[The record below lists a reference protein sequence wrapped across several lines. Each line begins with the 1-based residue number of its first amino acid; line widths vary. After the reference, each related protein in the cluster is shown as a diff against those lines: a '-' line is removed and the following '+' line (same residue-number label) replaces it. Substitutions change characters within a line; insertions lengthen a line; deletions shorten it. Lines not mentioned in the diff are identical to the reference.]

1 MSHSVDR
8 EELALAYLEQLP
20 YTPYP
25 FQEEAI
31 CSWFSSEQGV
41 LVCAP
46 TGMGKTL
53 IAEAGL
59 YEALKTGKRAYYTT
73 PLIALTEQKFREI
86 QETVERWGFDRDV
99 VGLIT
104 GNRRVNPNAPILV
117 VVAEIL
123 FNRLLHHQMFTEEDR
138 AQFACGPTAGLDN
151 TVDSDYL
158 ASAIAF
164 DQVGVVVMDEFHHF
178 ADPERGIVWEF
189 TLGLLPSPIRTLLIS
204 ATVGNA
210 YDFVAWLRNTTNRRL
225 QLVQS
230 TERKVPLIFQWIGE
244 ELLVDHLE
252 TMSRSDL
259 EDDEARLTPA
269 LVFCFDRNECWDIAD
284 QIRGRNV
291 ITAERQKRLSH
302 LLEQHDFTQGA
313 GPKLKQL
320 FLRGIGVHHAGILPK
335 YRRIVEDL
343 FQQKLLSIC
352 VCTETLAAGINL
364 PARSVVIPK
373 LMKGPPGEKK
383 LIDSSSAHQIFG
395 RAGRPQFDT
404 RGYVFALAHEDD
416 VKIARFRV
424 KYDQIPDDTKDPKL
438 REMKKKLKK
447 KMPTRRPTE
456 QYWVESN
463 FITLQ
468 KAQPGH
474 LTSRGELPW
483 RMLAHIIASDPDIA
497 TIRSLIARR
506 FMGAKRLAAG
516 QKELD
521 HQLLTLWKGGYIQL
535 DPTPKSENGV
545 HVGVPVEE
553 QQVEQRGGT
562 ERQGGTAS
570 ESSESSEYKPI
581 RAYPTEK
588 LGDLLKLRG
597 MNPLYGLFLLQ
608 HFAIADQSER
618 IQALESVLELPT
630 SIGPSVRVPRQ
641 REMPSGLLA
650 RERLD
655 PLLLN
660 LGLATVD
667 ELVEKSDEE
676 KQEEWEKRRRF
687 GGLSEEPVFVL
698 KLAEKLKRLFEYEHP
713 GVLVRI
719 NPVWA
724 VGDLLLDYKGDFNK
738 YITSK
743 GLQKQEGI
751 IFRHL
756 LRFILLLKEL
766 SELTPPNMS
775 RDTWET
781 ELLQLGE
788 MLVRC
793 CKMVDPTSTEEMLH
807 HARQTSSCDML

>member
-1 MSHSVDR
+1 MSDSFDR

-123 FNRLLHHQMFTEEDR
+123 FNRLLHQQMFTEEDR
-138 AQFACGPTAGLDN
+138 AQFACSPTAGLEN

-178 ADPERGIVWEF
+178 ADHERGIVWEF
-189 TLGLLPSPIRTLLIS
+189 TLGLLPAHVRTLLIS

-244 ELLVDHLE
+244 DLLVDHLE

-259 EDDEARLTPA
+259 DDDEARLTPA

-291 ITAERQKRLSH
+291 ITGERQKRLSQ
-302 LLEQHDFTQGA
+302 LLEPYDFTQGA

-364 PARSVVIPK
+364 PARSVVLPK
-373 LMKGPPGEKK
+373 LMKGPQGEKK
-383 LIDSSSAHQIFG
+383 LLDSSSAHQIFG

-447 KMPTRRPTE
+447 KMPTRRTTE

-497 TIRSLIARR
+497 TIRSLVARR

-535 DPTPKSENGV
+535 EPTPKLENGV
-545 HVGVPVEE
+545 HFGVIDA
-553 QQVEQRGGT
+553 GLDA
-562 ERQGGTAS
+562 ERELGTAPELS
-570 ESSESSEYKPI
+570 VYEPI

-608 HFAIADQSER
+608 HFAIADQAER
-618 IQALESVLELPT
+618 IQALESVLELPS

-641 REMPSGLLA
+641 REMPSGPLA

-655 PLLLN
+655 PLLLH
-660 LGLATVD
+660 LGLVTVD
-667 ELVEKSDEE
+667 ELIEKSDEE

-713 GVLVRI
+713 GVLVRT
-719 NPVWA
+719 NPVWV
-724 VGDLLLDYKGDFNK
+724 VGDLLLDFKGDFNK

-793 CKMVDPTSTEEMLH
+793 CKMVDPTSTEEMLN
-807 HARQTSSCDML
+807 HARTTSNEDML